1 MQHLMEDLSLQCK
14 KNLFGIFCNFH
25 VKGFIDYVGGNVKS
39 NVRCQ
44 VISMKK
50 DRSIIQDS
58 ESCREVTQMVVPNT
72 KIKHF
77 SDEEIANY
85 KKTNPFR
92 NSISVNIIFNMYV
105 MAVC

>member
-1 MQHLMEDLSLQCK
+1 MEDLSLHCK

-25 VKGFIDYVGGNVKS
+25 VKGFIDCVGGNVKS

-58 ESCREVTQMVVPNT
+58 ESCREFTQMVVPST

-92 NSISVNIIFNMYV
+92 NSISVNGIFNMYV
-105 MAVC
+105 IAVDGSKT